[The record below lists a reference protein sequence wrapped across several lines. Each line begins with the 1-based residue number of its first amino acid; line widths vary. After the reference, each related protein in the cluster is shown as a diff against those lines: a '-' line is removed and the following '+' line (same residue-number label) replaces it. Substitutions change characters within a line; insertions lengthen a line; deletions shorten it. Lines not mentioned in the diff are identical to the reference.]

1 MKFIKFLLQ
10 VGFATVLIGLGF
22 WVLSY
27 TPGFDTMYSIPDEEL
42 KTFATS
48 KNLFVLIFLA
58 IVIGAI
64 LKKLSK

>member
-10 VGFATVLIGLGF
+10 VGFAAVLIGLGF

-27 TPGFDTMYSIPDEEL
+27 TPGFGTMYSIPDEEL
-42 KTFATS
+42 KNFATG

-58 IVIGAI
+58 VVIGAL
-64 LKKLSK
+64 LKALRK